1 MAAAVRLA
9 SRRRCRRCR
18 QQAHRLLSKIAFIV
32 HAFQDQVRRYQDRV
46 YAFAVS
52 LLRDRVE
59 AQDVTQDVLLRF
71 WEHREE
77 VDPERALSWL
87 LRVTRNA
94 SIDVMRRRH
103 RQHDVMDVDTEGV
116 ERSSSPAPSPQVDAE
131 HAEFR
136 DHLQAA
142 LDRLDEPYRS
152 IVILREVQGFSYQ
165 EISGAM
171 DLPLGTVKG
180 YLHRARKRL
189 RKQLNEVTDY
199 ATIE

>member
-1 MAAAVRLA
+1 MRT
-9 SRRRCRRCR
+9 
-18 QQAHRLLSKIAFIV
+18 
-32 HAFQDQVRRYQDRV
+32 FQDQVRRCQDRV

-52 LLRDRVE
+52 LLHDRAE

-71 WEHREE
+71 WEHRDE

-94 SIDVMRRRH
+94 CIDVMRRRH
-103 RQHDVMDVDTEGV
+103 RHGRVMEVDTEGV
-116 ERSSSPAPSPQVDAE
+116 ARAASRSPSPQADAE
-131 HAEFR
+131 QADFQT
-136 DHLQAA
+136 HLQAA

-152 IVILREVQGFSYQ
+152 IVILREVQGLSYQ

-189 RKQLNEVTDY
+189 RKQLNEVMAYETV
-199 ATIE
+199 E